1 MNAKEMQKFTLILS
15 GCFAGLL
22 VLAAVLFSMV
32 FDWGGRHPRLAAALG
47 ENCRPVAAA
56 DAPSNGEGAAPPA
69 SLAARDEDIILP
81 LLDDAEDNPAAT
93 GDSEEEPSA
102 PGEKPLEDTPD
113 QAPAAKPADGASHS
127 SLAPTPKMAERP
139 SRALAAQAAANPS
152 ALALPAP
159 PHVSPRKA
167 ADLRKK
173 RFVRFHW
180 DAVSG
185 AAGYHIRAWQFEGNK
200 QIMLIDSRVSETEV
214 LIEPKLPAAPVQWE
228 VAAVDRDGNVG
239 EVAGPH
245 TIDLLK
251 RFPAASK
258 K

>member
-32 FDWGGRHPRLAAALG
+32 FDLGGRRPRLAAALG
-47 ENCRPVAAA
+47 ENCRPVAADSQA
-56 DAPSNGEGAAPPA
+56 TAEGSAPGAAV
-69 SLAARDEDIILP
+69 AARDEDIILP
-81 LLDDAEDNPAAT
+81 LLEDSEDNPVAAGEST
-93 GDSEEEPSA
+93 DEPSA

-113 QAPAAKPADGASHS
+113 LTPDAKPADGASHS
-127 SLAPTPKMAERP
+127 SLAPTPKVAEGP
-139 SRALAAQAAANPS
+139 SRALAAQAAANPG
-152 ALALPAP
+152 ATALPAP

-185 AAGYHIRAWQFEGNK
+185 AASYRIRAWQFQGNK

-214 LIEPKLPAAPVQWE
+214 LLEPKLPAAPVQWE

-258 K
+258 